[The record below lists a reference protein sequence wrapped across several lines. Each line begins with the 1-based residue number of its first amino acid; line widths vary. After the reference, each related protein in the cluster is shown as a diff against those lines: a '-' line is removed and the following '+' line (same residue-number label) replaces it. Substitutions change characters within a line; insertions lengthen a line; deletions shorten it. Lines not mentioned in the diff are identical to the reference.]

1 MKCELNCTN
10 PEEIEYTITMT
21 ATAKEWEM
29 IRDIMNIKTDIVLT
43 STISSMLKQANRTFR
58 GEE

>member
-1 MKCELNCTN
+1 MNCKLNCTN

-29 IRDIMNIKTDIVLT
+29 VRDIMNVRTDTVLT
-43 STISSMLKQANRTFR
+43 STISDLLKQANKTFR